1 MSKFRR
7 FLPIL
12 GLSLVLAAPSIRAQ
26 QPPAPAANPAPPQTP
41 PDYGVGPKDLLE
53 IRVLE
58 LPELN
63 VERRV
68 TDGGTIDLPMLGDFS
83 VSGLSA
89 SQVRDKLEKMLTEK
103 YVNHANVSVVIK
115 EFGNKPLAVLGA
127 VQKPGSLNISGA
139 WTLLQAISA
148 AGGLTERAG
157 KTIYVLR
164 RAENGLS
171 DTLEINVDDLLHSS
185 ATQWNVPLQPGDIVN
200 VEAKRT
206 IRVFCL
212 GAVKSPGALEFDGDD
227 RITLLTVIA
236 RAGGLTDKAASK
248 VRVKRRASDGKD
260 SEIVINFGRV
270 VSGKD
275 PDPKLQADDVVI
287 VKESFF

>member
-1 MSKFRR
+1 
-7 FLPIL
+7 
-12 GLSLVLAAPSIRAQ
+12 
-26 QPPAPAANPAPPQTP
+26 
-41 PDYGVGPKDLLE
+41 LE
-53 IRVLE
+53 
-58 LPELN
+58 P
-63 VERRV
+63 
-68 TDGGTIDLPMLGDFS
+68 
-83 VSGLSA
+83 
-89 SQVRDKLEKMLTEK
+89 
-103 YVNHANVSVVIK
+103 
-115 EFGNKPLAVLGA
+115 
-127 VQKPGSLNISGA
+127 VQKPGSLNISGN

-171 DTLEINVDDLLHSS
+171 DTLEVNVDDLLHSS

-200 VEAKRT
+200 VEAKRN

-248 VRVKRRASDGKD
+248 VRVKRRGSDGKD
-260 SEIVINFGRV
+260 IEIVINFGRV